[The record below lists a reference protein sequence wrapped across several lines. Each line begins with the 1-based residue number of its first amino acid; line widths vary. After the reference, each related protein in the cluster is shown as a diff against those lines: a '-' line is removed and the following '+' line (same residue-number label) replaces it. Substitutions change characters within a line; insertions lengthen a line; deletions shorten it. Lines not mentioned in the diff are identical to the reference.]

1 MSKWTKYLTWI
12 FTLGNSICL
21 SFYPLN
27 YSTNILNIFI
37 ISHSYFKN
45 DLIRLL
51 KILGGM
57 YTRVPLAYGLNDKC
71 KRRPFTSLD
80 MVAKIV
86 HMVHIF
92 SVKLRQFAYVLKL
105 HRSHSKVV
113 KYEYFNSL
121 CNGLSGLNR

>member
-1 MSKWTKYLTWI
+1 
-12 FTLGNSICL
+12 
-21 SFYPLN
+21 
-27 YSTNILNIFI
+27 
-37 ISHSYFKN
+37 
-45 DLIRLL
+45 
-51 KILGGM
+51 M

-92 SVKLRQFAYVLKL
+92 SVKLRQFANVLKL